1 MKEQFFTFFKHT
13 TMKRLVL
20 VFVSVLL
27 VTATANAQFL
37 RFGVKGGLNSSTMKI
52 DETTLENISTTD
64 GAKDLLL
71 QQGNSELGLHVGLF
85 ARIKIASLFIQP
97 EVLFSQSKGSFKI
110 SDQTNLQSTYNT
122 LVEQKF
128 NKFDIPVM
136 VGWKFGPAKV
146 YLGPVATFNLSEQ
159 DGLKDQISEWT
170 SEPVENSI
178 NKAVFGYQAGVGLDI
193 FKFATFDVKYE
204 GNLSKF
210 GEGVVIAG
218 QERKFDQ
225 RNPQW
230 IFSLGIFF

>member
-1 MKEQFFTFFKHT
+1 
-13 TMKRLVL
+13 
-20 VFVSVLL
+20 
-27 VTATANAQFL
+27 
-37 RFGVKGGLNSSTMKI
+37 
-52 DETTLENISTTD
+52 
-64 GAKDLLL
+64 
-71 QQGNSELGLHVGLF
+71 
-85 ARIKIASLFIQP
+85 
-97 EVLFSQSKGSFKI
+97 
-110 SDQTNLQSTYNT
+110 
-122 LVEQKF
+122 
-128 NKFDIPVM
+128 M
-136 VGWKFGPAKV
+136 VGWKFGPAKI

-170 SEPVENSI
+170 SESVDNSI